1 MERPGST
8 PGGLAAADLRHVIVL
23 GAAFEISRF
32 ATKRV
37 TSYVHRMAQERA
49 AFRPDSERIREMIRP
64 YLTESTLKLCACVF
78 IPPSLLIGAS
88 RVSSKEFGRNFSLVM
103 SSALSLAAIVKIV
116 HPTRDHQEDR
126 RRDDRVNVDH
136 KDVSAIEPPCPSVV
150 LPPSLDEQRER
161 RQRSDSILSEVSM
174 ATNPPT
180 LGSTKLQSVQRK
192 QNYLEILVHNV
203 SHTDLILGLTGLDDP
218 TMTALPFSSPS
229 SFPADFEKTPRKQNA
244 TKPVSNSREAGAD
257 NHEDYIMSRPRF
269 SAFDL
274 FSNRLLSA
282 ITRQSRRGSLKTVSY
297 PRHERSG
304 ASARYTLV
312 TPRPSDRMMLPVGFD
327 LDPDDDSEDARL
339 TSLDMQNLRI
349 RGSDRGRVLPPP
361 PLSDETNEARI
372 SACFF
377 PLLAVLMPR
386 WLGSVADKFSSNSN
400 DEKTVA
406 PQETPNV
413 KKVVILVSGVGTPRN
428 WTHSVSGNSTGKFA
442 VRCDFPAASNT
453 NIIII

>member
-8 PGGLAAADLRHVIVL
+8 PSDRAAVGHVIVL

-32 ATKRV
+32 ATKKV
-37 TSYVHRMAQERA
+37 CQHA
-49 AFRPDSERIREMIRP
+49 ALLRPDSERIRELIRP

-78 IPPSLLIGAS
+78 MPPALLIGAS
-88 RVSSKEFGRNFSLVM
+88 RLSSKEFGRNFSLVL
-103 SSALSLAAIVKIV
+103 SSALSLAGLVKIV
-116 HPTRDHQEDR
+116 YPTRDVQGGL
-126 RRDDRVNVDH
+126 RDDKVNVDH
-136 KDVSAIEPPCPSVV
+136 KDAGTIETPCPSVA

-174 ATNPPT
+174 ATT
-180 LGSTKLQSVQRK
+180 TAVGSTNPQSQRK

-203 SHTDLILGLTGLDDP
+203 SHTDLILGLTGADEQIGNTEQP
-218 TMTALPFSSPS
+218 
-229 SFPADFEKTPRKQNA
+229 FPADFEKTPRKQNA
-244 TKPVSNSREAGAD
+244 TKQVSNSREGGAD
-257 NHEDYIMSRPRF
+257 NHEDYILSRPRF

-282 ITRQSRRGSLKTVSY
+282 ITRLSRRGSHLKTVSY

-312 TPRPSDRMMLPVGFD
+312 TPRPSDRLMLPVGFD
-327 LDPDDDSEDARL
+327 LEHDDGLDDARL

-349 RGSDRGRVLPPP
+349 RGSDMQRASPRGRVLPPP
-361 PLSDETNEARI
+361 PLSDKADKTKERIRI

-386 WLGSVADKFSSNSN
+386 WLGSIADKFGSNSN
-400 DEKTVA
+400 EEKTVA

-428 WTHSVSGNSTGKFA
+428 WTHSVSGNSTGEFA
-442 VRCDFPAASNT
+442 QACDPFL
-453 NIIII
+453 